1 MRPARPAE
9 DGIVGHPGAVGD
21 VHYLSGARSGC
32 EHASD
37 HELTLRAESAAPR
50 VARHW
55 VMRVVAAA
63 GIGGSINQLVEV
75 LTAELVS
82 DAVRLADEDGQV
94 RVRLRICQDDVWVAV
109 TGRRPDAP
117 TRSSA
122 TSLALVEVLSNA
134 WGTLPQPDGE
144 RTVWFDVEVAG

>member
-1 MRPARPAE
+1 MRPAHPAE

-21 VHYLSGARSGC
+21 VHYLSGARGGC
-32 EHASD
+32 EHALD
-37 HELTLRAESAAPR
+37 HELTLRAEPAAPR

-94 RVRLRICQDDVWVAV
+94 RVWLRICEDDVRVAV
-109 TGRRPDAP
+109 TSRPDAP
-117 TRSSA
+117 TSSSA

>member
-1 MRPARPAE
+1 MRPVHPAE
-9 DGIVGHPGAVGD
+9 DGILGHPGAVGD
-21 VHYLSGARSGC
+21 VHYLSGARC
-32 EHASD
+32 EQAPD
-37 HELTLRAESAAPR
+37 HELTLRAEPGAPR

-82 DAVRLADEDGQV
+82 DAVRLADEGGQV
-94 RVRLRICQDDVWVAV
+94 RLRLRICEDDVRVAV
-109 TGRRPDAP
+109 TGRRPDVP

-122 TSLALVEVLSNA
+122 TSLALVEVLSNS